1 MLKAN
6 AVAGLCCDVW
16 SGVAM
21 SAAVAVASS
30 VVMVGLASA
39 LVVVAA
45 TAVWWLRGRW
55 LWCW

>member
-1 MLKAN
+1 MVLGM
-6 AVAGLCCDVW
+6 VVM
-16 SGVAM
+16 AM

-55 LWCW
+55 LRCW